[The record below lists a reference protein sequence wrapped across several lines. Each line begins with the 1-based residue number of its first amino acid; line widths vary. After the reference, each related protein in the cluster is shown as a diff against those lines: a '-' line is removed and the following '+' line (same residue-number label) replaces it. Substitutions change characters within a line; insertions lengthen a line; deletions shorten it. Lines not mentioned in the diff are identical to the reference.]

1 MGCIRYRDH
10 VGWLPFILWYKRYL
24 QVGLQKEL
32 LPWYNTGNFDLL
44 CLHPSLHI
52 SLQKDT
58 ELIPSSL
65 PQHECI
71 CNTANFLPSV
81 SYPTSFSIYG
91 TWDQTT
97 ATVCSDILNASLS
110 CMVSSRI
117 SNYVFCITHI
127 EQVGRPRN
135 YYISTFTTHQLNVPC
150 WPPWSIYSM
159 TMLHV
164 PSGIC
169 FPSKSMA
176 IIFYITHIEQQSFDH
191 VMTYIAYSP
200 TECPM
205 LTPPVHL
212 FRCLPC
218 PIRYVLSKSYNYI
231 FHTILNPTESF
242 DHVMTYI
249 SLTYSPD
256 VHVDP
261 S

>member
-135 YYISTFTTHQLNVPC
+135 YYISHFHDSPAECPIDLPGPSIPWQCSCTIRNMFPIKVDGFLYSTHPYWDNKGSV
-150 WPPWSIYSM
+150 WPRI
-159 TMLHV
+159 
-164 PSGIC
+164 
-169 FPSKSMA
+169 
-176 IIFYITHIEQQSFDH
+176 D
-191 VMTYIAYSP
+191 YIAYSP

-212 FRCLPC
+212 FRCLMSHQVCFHP
-218 PIRYVLSKSYNYI
+218 KSYE
-231 FHTILNPTESF
+231 L
-242 DHVMTYI
+242 
-249 SLTYSPD
+249 
-256 VHVDP
+256 
-261 S
+261 